1 MGKNYYKI
9 LGIPR
14 DADKKTIKKAYR
26 KLALKYHPDKNKAP
40 DAEDKFKSISE
51 AYEVLTDDKKRDIYN
66 RFGEQGLKNGCNLN
80 GQNFGFHFRP
90 SNPNNV
96 FRTFFG
102 NSNSF
107 FNVSHQTPNMF
118 NINQRQCQTDSQ
130 TWRPTIITKKI
141 KCSLEELYTGRIKKI
156 KISRKVQDNSGVVR
170 TETNI
175 LEINIKPGW
184 KSGTRISF
192 RGAGDI
198 LINKPKQDIQ
208 FIIEEKPHSVFKR
221 KGDDLR
227 IFINLSL
234 KEALCGTEKEI
245 TTLDGKNLKF
255 AIKNIISPGMVKVY
269 NGEGMPTKYGSKGN
283 LVIKFKILFPT
294 ELSDKQ
300 KQIIGNCLI

>member
-9 LGIPR
+9 LGISR

-26 KLALKYHPDKNKAP
+26 KLALKYHPDKNKAE

-66 RFGEQGLKNGCNLN
+66 RFGEEGLKNGGNLN

-90 SNPNNV
+90 SNPNNI
-96 FRTFFG
+96 FRAFFG
-102 NSNSF
+102 DNSQSF
-107 FNVSHQTPNMF
+107 FNMSPGMQ
-118 NINQRQCQTDSQ
+118 NIFHMNH
-130 TWRPTIITKKI
+130 RPTIITKKI
-141 KCSLEELYTGRIKKI
+141 QCSLEELYTGRTKKI
-156 KISRKVQDNSGVVR
+156 KISRKIQDNSGVIR

-192 RGAGDI
+192 KGAGDI

-208 FIIEEKPHSVFKR
+208 FIITEKPHPVFNR

-227 IFINLSL
+227 IIINLSL
-234 KEALCGTEKEI
+234 KEALCGTEKNI
-245 TTLDGKNLKF
+245 KTLDGKNLKF

-269 NGEGMPTKYGSKGN
+269 NGEGMPTKYGRRGN
-283 LVIKFKILFPT
+283 LIIKFKILFPT
-294 ELSDKQ
+294 ELSKLQ

>member
-9 LGIPR
+9 LGVSR
-14 DADKKTIKKAYR
+14 EADKKTIKKAYR
-26 KLALKYHPDKNKAP
+26 KLALKYHPDKNKAA

-66 RFGEQGLKNGCNLN
+66 RFGEEGLKNGGNLN

-90 SNPNNV
+90 SNPNNI
-96 FRTFFG
+96 FKAFFG
-102 NSNSF
+102 NNSQSF
-107 FNVSHQTPNMF
+107 FNMSQGMPNMF
-118 NINQRQCQTDSQ
+118 NMNQ
-130 TWRPTIITKKI
+130 RPTIITKKI
-141 KCSLEELYTGRIKKI
+141 KCSLEELYTGRTKKI

-208 FIIEEKPHSVFKR
+208 FIIEEKPHPVFNR

-227 IFINLSL
+227 IIINLSL
-234 KEALCGTEKEI
+234 NEALCGTEKDI
-245 TTLDGKNLKF
+245 KTLDGKNLKF
-255 AIKNIISPGMVKVY
+255 AIKNIISPGMIKVY
-269 NGEGMPTKYGSKGN
+269 NGEGMPNKYGTRGN
-283 LVIKFKILFPT
+283 LIIKFKILFPT

>member
-26 KLALKYHPDKNKAP
+26 KLALKYHPDKNKAA

-51 AYEVLTDDKKRDIYN
+51 AYEVLMDDDKRNIYN
-66 RFGEQGLKNGCNLN
+66 RFGEEGLKNGRN

-90 SNPNNV
+90 SNPNNI
-96 FRTFFG
+96 FRAFFG
-102 NSNSF
+102 NNSNSF
-107 FNVSHQTPNMF
+107 FNMSQGMPKMF
-118 NINQRQCQTDSQ
+118 NMNQH
-130 TWRPTIITKKI
+130 PTIITKKI

-170 TETNI
+170 IETNI

-184 KSGTRISF
+184 KSGTKISF

-227 IFINLSL
+227 IIINLSL

-245 TTLDGKNLKF
+245 KTLDGKNLKLV
-255 AIKNIISPGMVKVY
+255 IKNIISPGITKVY
-269 NGEGMPTKYGSKGN
+269 NGEGMPTKYGNRGN

-300 KQIIGNCLI
+300 KQIIDSCLI